1 MRSRI
6 LQPSSVRPA
15 AAVPA
20 ASGVTDYADGISAI
34 DTRYWRAQLDASHLL
49 VHQGRAAFVDTGTSH
64 SVPLLLAAL
73 AAKGIAPEAVD
84 WVFLTHV
91 HLDHAG
97 GAGALMERLPNARAV
112 VHPRGA
118 AHLADPAKLIAG
130 TKLVYG
136 EARYAQLYG
145 EVRPIAAARI
155 VTTEDGT
162 RLALAGRDFEF
173 LHTPGHA
180 LHHYVIVDRAAQAVF
195 SGDTFGISYRE
206 FDVAGRAFVM
216 PTTTPPH
223 FDPQQLHA
231 SIDRILAVRPR
242 QVFVTHYSRV
252 GEVERLG
259 AELHEG
265 VRAFAALARHYAAA
279 PDRAQAMRE
288 ALFDWLSAALDRHGY
303 PGDLGARHALL
314 DADVE
319 LDVQGLLVW
328 LERRA

>member
-1 MRSRI
+1 MSGAHGSGI
-6 LQPSSVRPA
+6 VGPA
-15 AAVPA
+15 QAGPAV
-20 ASGVTDYADGISAI
+20 SGITDYADGISAI
-34 DTRYWRAQLDASHLL
+34 DTGYWRPRLDASHLI

-73 AAKGIAPEAVD
+73 AVKGLAPEVVD
-84 WVFLTHV
+84 WVFLTHI

-118 AHLADPAKLIAG
+118 AHLADPARLIAG
-130 TKLVYG
+130 TKQVYG

-145 EVRPIAAARI
+145 EVCPIPAGRI
-155 VTTEDGT
+155 VATEDGT

-180 LHHYVIVDRAAQAVF
+180 LHHYVILDRTAQAVF

-223 FDPQQLHA
+223 FDPDQLHA
-231 SIDRILAVRPR
+231 SIDRILALRPQ

-259 AELHEG
+259 AELHRG
-265 VRAFAALARHYAAA
+265 VSAFVELTRRHAGA
-279 PDRAQAMRE
+279 PDRAAAIRE
-288 ALFDWLSAALDRHGY
+288 AVFDWLSVALDDHGY
-303 PGDLGARHALL
+303 TGDLAARHALL
-314 DADVE
+314 DPDVE

-328 LERRA
+328 LDRRA